1 MRANCRQSAI
11 NPCAQTMR
19 NHRAEHA
26 SQPRHCLWTPRPAW
40 AITCHSSKRGV
51 LATRKPMLLL
61 RLSGSLLLRFDE
73 RQLLELLFQLPPRS
87 TRSKSLSK
95 QSHAHFSASSRCG
108 FECHHAIC
116 ETPLKKLE
124 ALPAARPTPA
134 RARTVSTT
142 AWLEAC
148 IAWPIHAA
156 TRVRNWSA
164 LM

>member
-1 MRANCRQSAI
+1 
-11 NPCAQTMR
+11 MR
-19 NHRAEHA
+19 NYRAKHP
-26 SQPRHCLWTPRPAW
+26 SQPRPCLWTPRPAW

-95 QSHAHFSASSRCG
+95 QSRAHFSASSRCG
-108 FECHHAIC
+108 FECHHAIY

-134 RARTVSTT
+134 
-142 AWLEAC
+142 
-148 IAWPIHAA
+148 A
-156 TRVRNWSA
+156 TRVRNRRRNPPSTRSMLARACHSCWRLSPKTRKSSQ
-164 LM
+164 